1 MSKLQAEEY
10 VMRMWVRFAAI
21 TMSAIGVCGALT
33 LAYPG
38 DVSAA
43 DTPPQVSKDGL
54 QLKIHTPNELVYV
67 KPGATFNQFKRVMVL
82 DCYVAMAK
90 DWQQNY
96 NANEGGDLN
105 LMVTDG
111 DVQRIERTLSDEF
124 KKVFTAELQKGG
136 YQVTI
141 TAAPDVLILRP
152 AIVDVRVTAPDI
164 MSSAMDANF
173 ITSAGSGTFYLE
185 LWAPPHTL
193 LARAYDAQADQQPF
207 AQQANSV
214 TNMAAA
220 DIILRKWANDLVRH
234 LDSARGKSPST

>member
-1 MSKLQAEEY
+1 
-10 VMRMWVRFAAI
+10 MRMWVRFAAI
-21 TMSAIGVCGALT
+21 TMSAIGACGALT
-33 LAYPG
+33 LAYLG

-54 QLKIHTPNELVYV
+54 QLKIHTKNELVYV
-67 KPGATFNQFKRVMVL
+67 KPGATFNQYKRVMIL

-96 NANEGGDLN
+96 NANEGGDLD
-105 LMVTDG
+105 LQVTDG

-124 KKVFTAELQKGG
+124 KKVFTAELKKGG
-136 YQVTI
+136 YQVT
-141 TAAPDVLILRP
+141 TSAAPDVLILRP
-152 AIVDVRVTAPDI
+152 AIINVRVTAPDI

-193 LARAYDAQADQQPF
+193 LARAMDAEADQQPF

-214 TNMAAA
+214 TNMEAA
-220 DIILRKWANDLVRH
+220 DTILKKWADDLVRH
-234 LDSARGKSPST
+234 LDSARGKPSSI

>member
-1 MSKLQAEEY
+1 MK
-10 VMRMWVRFAAI
+10 MWARVSSI
-21 TMSAIGVCGALT
+21 TMSAIGLCGALT
-33 LAYPG
+33 LAYPS

-54 QLKIHTPNELVYV
+54 QLKTHTNQRVVYV
-67 KPGATFNQFKRVMVL
+67 KPGATFNQFKRVMIL

-90 DWQQNY
+90 GWQQEY
-96 NANEGGDLN
+96 NSNEGADLDRQ
-105 LMVTDG
+105 VTDS
-111 DVQRIERTLSDEF
+111 DVQRIESTLSAEF
-124 KKVFTAELQKGG
+124 KKVFANELQKGG
-136 YQVTI
+136 YQVTT

-152 AIVDVRVTAPDI
+152 AIVDVRVTAPDL
-164 MSSAMDANF
+164 MSAGMDMNV

-214 TNMAAA
+214 TNTAAA
-220 DIILRKWANDLVRH
+220 DIILRKWADDLVRH
-234 LDSARGKSPST
+234 LDAVRGKPPST

>member
-1 MSKLQAEEY
+1 
-10 VMRMWVRFAAI
+10 MRVSIPLRPLGVL
-21 TMSAIGVCGALT
+21 IGLCVGLT
-33 LAYPG
+33 LAYPR

-43 DTPPQVSKDGL
+43 GAPPQTSKDGL
-54 QLKIHTPNELVYV
+54 QLKIHTKNELVYV
-67 KPGATFNQFKRVMVL
+67 KPGATFNQYKRVMVL

-96 NANEGGDLN
+96 NANEGGDLD
-105 LMVTDG
+105 LMVTDA
-111 DVQRIERTLSDEF
+111 DVQRIESTLSAEF
-124 KKVFTAELQKGG
+124 KKVFTSELQKGG
-136 YQVTI
+136 YQVTT

-193 LARAYDAQADQQPF
+193 LARAMDAEADQQPF

-214 TNMAAA
+214 TNMGAA
-220 DIILRKWANDLVRH
+220 DTILKKWADDLVRH
-234 LDSARGKSPST
+234 LDSARGKPPST

>member
-1 MSKLQAEEY
+1 
-10 VMRMWVRFAAI
+10 MRVSIPLRPLGVL
-21 TMSAIGVCGALT
+21 IGLCVGLT
-33 LAYPG
+33 LAYPR

-43 DTPPQVSKDGL
+43 GAPPQMSKDGL
-54 QLKIHTPNELVYV
+54 QLKIHTKNELVYV
-67 KPGATFNQFKRVMVL
+67 KPGATFNQYKRVMVL

-96 NANEGGDLN
+96 NANEGGDLD
-105 LMVTDG
+105 LMVTDA
-111 DVQRIERTLSDEF
+111 DVQRIESTLSAEF
-124 KKVFTAELQKGG
+124 KKVFTSELQKGG
-136 YQVTI
+136 YQVTT

-164 MSSAMDANF
+164 MSSAMDANV

-193 LARAYDAQADQQPF
+193 LARAMDAEADQQPF

-214 TNMAAA
+214 TNMGAA
-220 DIILRKWANDLVRH
+220 DTILKKWADDLVRH
-234 LDSARGKSPST
+234 LDSARGKPPST

>member
-1 MSKLQAEEY
+1 MK
-10 VMRMWVRFAAI
+10 MWLRVSTI
-21 TMSAIGVCGALT
+21 TMSAIGLCAALT
-33 LAYPG
+33 LAYPR

-43 DTPPQVSKDGL
+43 ETPPQVSKDGL
-54 QLKIHTPNELVYV
+54 QLKTHTKNELVYV
-67 KPGATFNQFKRVMVL
+67 KPGATFNQYKRVMIL

-96 NANEGGDLN
+96 NANEGADLDRQ
-105 LMVTDG
+105 VTDS
-111 DVQRIERTLSDEF
+111 DVQRIQSTLSAEF

-136 YQVTI
+136 YQVT
-141 TAAPDVLILRP
+141 TSAAPDVLILRP
-152 AIVDVRVTAPDI
+152 AIVDVRVTAPDL
-164 MSSAMDANF
+164 MSAGMDVNV

-193 LARAYDAQADQQPF
+193 LARAMDAQADQQPF

-220 DIILRKWANDLVRH
+220 DIILKKWADDLVRH
-234 LDSARGKSPST
+234 LDSARGKPPSV